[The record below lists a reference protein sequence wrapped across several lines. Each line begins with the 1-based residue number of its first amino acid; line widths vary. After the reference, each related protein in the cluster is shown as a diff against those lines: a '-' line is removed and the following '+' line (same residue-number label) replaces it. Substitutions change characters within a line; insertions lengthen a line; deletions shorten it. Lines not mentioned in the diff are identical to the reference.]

1 MKRILFLLLLSVVF
15 FGVTASAWAAPL
27 RLSDLADILPEW
39 PVNASEAGGRLILS
53 DSPEDV
59 AQEGILYRD
68 SVKGNVRLFF
78 HHFNAMPEK
87 KRIVALLTN
96 KGKEPAKVEV
106 LRYGISRPDVDLL
119 RAGRSIQGDYL
130 RGDRS
135 HKLEVAPGK
144 SALLPSGGGTQPLPP
159 QMLLTGMI
167 DFRVDQE
174 LQLVVAAIPEQG
186 DLAALVASYPVLPP
200 VSGKPHLRGSFSHN
214 ERLLLGRR
222 PYNPIADGP
231 VAITIGDGEIDPFLA
246 GLDATN
252 GQTVRNYGNYGLV
265 YRILIPSAGTGKI
278 RCYLNPRGGVYAG
291 WAAVKTKTMHTLVG
305 TPGKTLY
312 FGEGTLADFELL
324 AEFSAGDSLWVT
336 LSPPGSSNLP
346 VRLML
351 VPAS

>member
-1 MKRILFLLLLSVVF
+1 MKRILFLLLLAVVF

-96 KGKEPAKVEV
+96 KGKKPAKVEV
-106 LRYGISRPDVDLL
+106 IRYGISRPDADLL

-186 DLAALVASYPVLPP
+186 DLAALVAS
-200 VSGKPHLRGSFSHN
+200 
-214 ERLLLGRR
+214 
-222 PYNPIADGP
+222 
-231 VAITIGDGEIDPFLA
+231 
-246 GLDATN
+246 
-252 GQTVRNYGNYGLV
+252 
-265 YRILIPSAGTGKI
+265 
-278 RCYLNPRGGVYAG
+278 
-291 WAAVKTKTMHTLVG
+291 
-305 TPGKTLY
+305 
-312 FGEGTLADFELL
+312 
-324 AEFSAGDSLWVT
+324 
-336 LSPPGSSNLP
+336 
-346 VRLML
+346 
-351 VPAS
+351 